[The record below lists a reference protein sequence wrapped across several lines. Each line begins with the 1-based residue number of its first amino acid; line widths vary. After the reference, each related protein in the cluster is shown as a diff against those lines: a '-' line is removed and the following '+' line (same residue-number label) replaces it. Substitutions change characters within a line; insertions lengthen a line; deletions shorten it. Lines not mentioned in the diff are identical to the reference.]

1 MSNAIFIAIG
11 GLVLLNMILFIAF
24 KTVSEKLD
32 MSKLKNSEYEYTIRQ
47 LKTENYKLRDEM
59 KTIAQNRRE
68 ADEKIVNLHNGD
80 VVSNAINGLSKPTG
94 SDSGKNDS
102 SRD

>member
-80 VVSNAINGLSKPTG
+80 VVSNAINGLSKPAG

>member
-11 GLVLLNMILFIAF
+11 CLVLLNMILFIAF

-80 VVSNAINGLSKPTG
+80 AVANAINGLSKPAG

-102 SRD
+102 SGD

>member
-11 GLVLLNMILFIAF
+11 CLVLLNMILFIAF

-80 VVSNAINGLSKPTG
+80 AVANAINGLSKPTG